1 VSILEEILAA
11 KREEVARLRR
21 ERLGAE
27 LEARAREA
35 GAPRSFAAA
44 LRSGPAPRIVAEIK
58 RASPSRGLIRGDA
71 DPAGIARSYARGGAA
86 ALSVLT
92 DGPYFRGSLEDLR
105 AVRGAVELAVLRKD
119 FVIDPLQVL
128 EARAAGSDGV
138 LLIVAAL
145 DDGALRE
152 LLACAK
158 ATAMDPLVEVHTRE
172 ELERALEAGAEILG
186 INNRDLRTFRTDVE
200 VTRAL
205 LPYTDG
211 RTVVSESGIENAA
224 TLRSLARAGV
234 HAFLIGESL
243 MRAPDPGE
251 ALGRLREEACR
262 T

>member
-1 VSILEEILAA
+1 MSILEEILAA

-21 ERLGAE
+21 ERLEAE
-27 LEARAREA
+27 LEARARDA
-35 GAPRSFAAA
+35 APPRGFASA
-44 LRSGPAPRIVAEIK
+44 LRSGPAPRIVAELK

-92 DGPYFRGSLEDLR
+92 DGPYFRGSLADLR
-105 AVRGAVELAVLRKD
+105 AVRAAVELPVLRKD

-128 EARAAGSDGV
+128 EARAAGADGV

-158 ATAMDPLVEVHTRE
+158 AKAMDRLVEVHSRD
-172 ELERALEAGAEILG
+172 ELERALEAGAETLG

-211 RTVVSESGIENAA
+211 RTVVSESGIEDAA
-224 TLRSLARAGV
+224 TLRSLSGAGV
-234 HAFLIGESL
+234 HAFLIGERL